1 MLDWQIAIGRILR
14 LKILSKFEIWGSNF
28 TFSCLWQEHTVIE
41 LKPDHFL
48 GDLRLNNPWLE
59 LRRYRF
65 SLPILMFFIDS
76 FCSCLLFV
84 CLLLL
89 LVYIELD
96 IYIYIYPL
104 YVSILYPENT
114 LRFIVESVCPFH

>member
-1 MLDWQIAIGRILR
+1 MIE
-14 LKILSKFEIWGSNF
+14 SK
-28 TFSCLWQEHTVIE
+28 L
-41 LKPDHFL
+41 DHFL
-48 GDLRLNNPWLE
+48 DDLRLNNPWPE

-96 IYIYIYPL
+96 IYIYIYIYIYPL

-114 LRFIVESVCPFH
+114 LRFIVESVCPFHQ

>member
-1 MLDWQIAIGRILR
+1 MLDWQIAIERILR

-41 LKPDHFL
+41 SKPDHFL
-48 GDLRLNNPWLE
+48 DDLRLNNPWPE

-96 IYIYIYPL
+96 IYIYIYIHSMFLSCTQKIP
-104 YVSILYPENT
+104 
-114 LRFIVESVCPFH
+114 